1 MNITQFLDQYELHDS
16 LLEFVSYN
24 AEKEELE
31 LKINFCYW
39 MQSNYDN
46 LSPETG
52 LVLVK
57 FYDVIEYSGLTGNTD
72 DFSILELKLDQDGS
86 IIISVLD
93 DDKNEFF
100 SLSFKAKYVEI
111 CKL

>member
-39 MQSNYDN
+39 MQRNYD
-46 LSPETG
+46 SSFPETG
-52 LVLVK
+52 LILVK
-57 FYDVIEYSGLTGNTD
+57 FYGVNKYLGLTGNTD

-86 IIISVLD
+86 IVISVLD

-111 CKL
+111 CEL